1 VLLKKSREP
10 KILPNLVPSTF
21 CHHQTHPWNIRGV
34 PQMFHMELFKKLG
47 GILMLKGRYQKENYL
62 SILKI
67 TKSCP
72 SVTKKN
78 ETKLNIGVGVELI
91 ATLGQS

>member
-1 VLLKKSREP
+1 
-10 KILPNLVPSTF
+10 
-21 CHHQTHPWNIRGV
+21 
-34 PQMFHMELFKKLG
+34 
-47 GILMLKGRYQKENYL
+47 MLKGRYQKENYL